1 MIIKK
6 IERFLGNAW
15 GQRATILAIIF
26 VIMAIFAQRF
36 FLPDNFKSILISIS
50 LYGVM
55 ACGMLF
61 VILVGGI
68 DLCVGSTA
76 ALASCIM
83 LKILTANGNSTYG
96 LIVGFAAA
104 MGLCILLGLFH
115 GVQAAYFGL
124 PAFVVT
130 LATQYAIYGLMLDY
144 TGGSFIYNKNMEDL
158 FYRVASGKIFG
169 IPMTVVWF
177 LIAVAVSAVILGCT
191 TFGRRCYLVGGN
203 PSAAKLLG
211 INTKKYTTISYVIS
225 SVAAGFTGIVLASL
239 NMSAYAGT
247 ARGYEGKV
255 LMAMVVGG
263 INLAGGEGGIP
274 GAVFGALFVGIINNA
289 LILLDVSTDYQGF
302 VQGVVII
309 AAIALNIYT
318 SRKAQGLSGAK
329 RRKETD
335 LIGVKQLKAQDL
347 AGTKHR

>member
-1 MIIKK
+1 MKK
-6 IERFLGNAW
+6 IEKFLGNSW
-15 GQRATILAIIF
+15 GQRVMILAVIF
-26 VIMAIFAQRF
+26 IVMAIFAQKF
-36 FLPDNFKSILISIS
+36 FLLDNFKSVLISIS

-76 ALASCIM
+76 ALASCFM
-83 LKILTANGNSTYG
+83 LRILTANGNSAFG
-96 LIVGFAAA
+96 LIVGFGVA
-104 MGLCILLGLFH
+104 MGLCVVLGLFH

-130 LATQYAIYGLMLDY
+130 LATQYAIYGAMLDF
-144 TGGSFIYNKNMEDL
+144 TDGSFIYNKNTEDI
-158 FYRVASGKIFG
+158 FYQVASGRLLG

-177 LIAVAVSAVILGCT
+177 LVAVIVSALILGCT
-191 TFGRRCYLVGGN
+191 TFGRRVYLVGGN
-203 PSAAKLLG
+203 PYAAKLLG
-211 INTKKYTTISYVIS
+211 INTKKYTVIAYVIS
-225 SVAAGFTGIVLASL
+225 SVTAGFTGIVLASL

-263 INLAGGEGGIP
+263 INLLGGEGGIP

-302 VQGVVII
+302 VQGVVIL

-318 SRKAQGLSGAK
+318 SRKAQGLVKPRKARTADKAK
-329 RRKETD
+329 PRE
-335 LIGVKQLKAQDL
+335 L
-347 AGTKHR
+347 AGTKER

>member
-1 MIIKK
+1 MKK
-6 IERFLGNAW
+6 IVKLMGNAW
-15 GQRATILAIIF
+15 IQRATILAVIC
-26 VIMAIFAQRF
+26 VIMAVFAQKF
-36 FLPDNFKSILISIS
+36 FLPENFKSILISIS

-61 VILVGGI
+61 VILIGGI

-83 LKILTANGNSTYG
+83 LKILTTNGNPTTG
-96 LIVGFAAA
+96 LIAGFAAA
-104 MGLCILLGLFH
+104 LGLCVLIGLFH

-130 LATQYAIYGLMLDY
+130 IATQYAIYGAMLIY
-144 TGGSFIYNKNMEDL
+144 TDGKFIYNKNMEGL
-158 FYRVASGKIFG
+158 FYELASGKLFG
-169 IPMTVVWF
+169 VPMTVVWF
-177 LIAVAVSAVILGCT
+177 LIAVAVSAVLLGCT
-191 TFGRRCYLVGGN
+191 AFGRKCYLVGGN
-203 PSAAKLLG
+203 AAAAKLLG
-211 INTKKYTTISYVIS
+211 INVKKYTIVSYVIS

-239 NMSAYAGT
+239 NMSAYAAT
-247 ARGYEGKV
+247 AKGYEGKV

-274 GAVFGALFVGIINNA
+274 GAVFGALFVGILNNA

-309 AAIALNIYT
+309 AAIALNVFT
-318 SRKAQGLSGAK
+318 DRRAQGLSGAK
-329 RRKETD
+329 RRKAAPVEA
-335 LIGVKQLKAQDL
+335 KQQRGKAPAQ
-347 AGTKHR
+347 R

>member
-1 MIIKK
+1 MKK
-6 IERFLGNAW
+6 LEKFLGNPW
-15 GQRATILAIIF
+15 GQRLTILIIIF
-26 VIMAIFAQRF
+26 AVMLIFAQKF
-36 FLPDNFKSILISIS
+36 FLLENFKSILISIS

-76 ALASCIM
+76 ALASCFM
-83 LKILTANGNSTYG
+83 LKILTANGNSTFG
-96 LIVGFAAA
+96 LVAGFAVA
-104 MGLCILLGLFH
+104 MALCVLLGLFH
-115 GVQAAYFGL
+115 GIQAAYFGL

-130 LATQYAIYGLMLDY
+130 IATQYAIYGAMLDF
-144 TGGSFIYNKNMEDL
+144 TGGSFIYNKVTDDL
-158 FYRVASGKIFG
+158 FYQVASGRFLG

-177 LIAVAVSAVILGCT
+177 LIAVIVSALVLGCT

-203 PSAAKLLG
+203 PHAAALLG
-211 INTKKYTTISYVIS
+211 INTKKYTVISYVVS
-225 SVAAGFTGIVLASL
+225 SVTAGFTGIVLASL

-263 INLAGGEGGIP
+263 INLLGGEGGIP

-302 VQGVVII
+302 VQGVVIL
-309 AAIALNIYT
+309 AAIAMNIYT
-318 SRKAQGLSGAK
+318 SRKAQGLTRP
-329 RRKETD
+329 RRARAAAQQPQKET
-335 LIGVKQLKAQDL
+335 V
-347 AGTKHR
+347 GTKER